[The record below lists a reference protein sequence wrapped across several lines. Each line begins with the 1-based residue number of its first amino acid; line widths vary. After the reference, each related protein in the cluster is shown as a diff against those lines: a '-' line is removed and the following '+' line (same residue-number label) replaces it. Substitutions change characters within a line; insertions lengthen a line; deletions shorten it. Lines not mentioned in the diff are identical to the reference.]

1 MSAAHAHYE
10 AERARLIKLIH
21 VAKRDLRMVDADYR
35 AVLLGASS
43 GAHDSS
49 KAMSITELE
58 KAMSH
63 LKRCGFKV
71 RTKGKPAPARAK
83 STRPL
88 ADDPEC
94 KKIRALWLMLH
105 ELGAV
110 QNPSEEALAAYV
122 KRITKVDA
130 LQWINGL
137 QAETLIET
145 MKKWAMRFLP
155 QAVEHLAHRV
165 RGLPLSEE
173 DRVRLTWLISL
184 ARNRGT
190 FDPTQGAYQALTDVL
205 KVSARI

>member
-1 MSAAHAHYE
+1 MATDRAAHYD
-10 AERARLIKLIH
+10 AERLRLIRLLH
-21 VAKRDLRMVDADYR
+21 VAKRDLRLQDDDYR
-35 AVLLGASS
+35 QVLLTASN
-43 GAHDSS
+43 GRANSS
-49 KAMSITELE
+49 SNMTVPELE
-58 KAMSH
+58 QAMARFKH
-63 LKRCGFKV
+63 DGFKV
-71 RTKGKPAPARAK
+71 RTKGKQAPAKTK

-94 KKIRALWLMLH
+94 RKIRALWLMLH

-122 KRITKVDA
+122 KRITRVDA

-165 RGLPLSEE
+165 RGLPLSEIE
-173 DRVRLTWLISL
+173 RGQLSGLISL

-190 FDPTQGAYQALTDVL
+190 FDPTQSAYQALTAAL
-205 KVSARI
+205 KAST